1 MLKKAIL
8 SAAIL
13 LSSALPLKAIPY
25 LSSVNIEGKEYT
37 VEIDD
42 TDSKDLLAQVN
53 SDEQT
58 LVDRPTAEKAAYKV
72 LIGKAISDL
81 KIHTAN
87 LTCNVIEMFKKP
99 VENAQNISNKV
110 EKITRYFSLDV
121 NVPWWPLMLENPKH
135 FTAKMLAA
143 EDAWHY
149 RNASIKVLEAAKREQ
164 NPKKLYE
171 ELCFMDDSVQ
181 EMSAYMHFLTTSTV
195 SAADLIYTDEI
206 KFTFETLKK
215 TANLKK
221 GEKILGDVA
230 ERYDLWNEE
239 VKKLKTDL
247 ETRLEETED
256 YKNLR
261 KNLESRDITKIVKNI
276 KFILSPTEKIYEKTF
291 SIPLYTSENPA
302 FQTSK
307 GMEYANLTAK
317 IEKSC
322 ISGKHYNLRF
332 SISAEKA
339 ALNKTNISLAI
350 VFPDDITIE
359 DKISQKAYVRINNT
373 KKYEDIL
380 PFGEDKT
387 ILLELDAAD
396 YAIDEAVSMTMKGNI
411 VKINNVWKAGGEK
424 LYNAFLKE
432 NQRNVITVM
441 RASAESYDKDYS
453 ERSIRVNPSRTGREI
468 SKYLFLIPI
477 HDKNSSP
484 FFIYTNAGLNSSM
497 PEGIG
502 RPSGYQ
508 DAYNNKIIL
517 IPINENDIKY
527 IFDSKLCD
535 EFYSEAIE
543 KMLSIQNEIENLSW
557 NKLKKHSLSL
567 SLEEKISL
575 ERNSDKFLE
584 WKEQNPIEYL
594 KSAFSFEAGYLY
606 DTREY
611 IKGYFPP
618 ACDYP
623 ACEYKSLSKTQEL
636 FFGTEDEN
644 NGKISRYYKE
654 ELEVKFKGEG
664 KFEIKSKNYPSLN
677 RDADIFKP
685 KKPGTAR

>member
-1 MLKKAIL
+1 MLKKILL

-13 LSSALPLKAIPY
+13 ASSVMPLKAIPY

-42 TDSKDLLAQVN
+42 TDSKNLLAQVN
-53 SDEQT
+53 SDAET

-99 VENAQNISNKV
+99 LENAQNLSNKI

-121 NVPWWPLMLENPKH
+121 NVPWWPLMLENPEH

-149 RNASIKVLEAAKREQ
+149 RNASIKVLEAAEREQ

-181 EMSAYMHFLTTSTV
+181 EMNAYVHFLTTSTV
-195 SAADLIYTDEI
+195 SVADLIYTDEI

-215 TANLKK
+215 TANLGKAEDIIENV
-221 GEKILGDVA
+221 G
-230 ERYDLWNEE
+230 ERYDLWNEKVRE
-239 VKKLKTDL
+239 LKTDL
-247 ETRLEETED
+247 ETRLKETED

-276 KFILSPTEKIYEKTF
+276 KFIFSPTEKIYEKTF
-291 SIPLYTSENPA
+291 SVPLYTSENPD
-302 FQTSK
+302 FQTK
-307 GMEYANLTAK
+307 NGMEYANLTAK
-317 IEKSC
+317 MEKSC
-322 ISGKHYNLRF
+322 ISGKHYNLRL
-332 SISAEKA
+332 SIDADKA

-350 VFPDDITIE
+350 IFPDDITIE

-373 KKYEDIL
+373 KKYEDVL
-380 PFGEDKT
+380 PYGEDKT
-387 ILLELDAAD
+387 ILLELEAMD
-396 YAIDEAVSMTMKGNI
+396 YAIDEAVSLTMKGNI
-411 VKINNVWKAGGEK
+411 VKINNIWKSGGEK
-424 LYNAFLKE
+424 IYNVFLKG

-441 RASAESYDKDYS
+441 RASAESHEKDYS
-453 ERSIRVNPSRTGREI
+453 EKTVRVNPSRIGREI
-468 SKYLFLIPI
+468 SKYFFIIPI

-484 FFIYTNAGLNSSM
+484 FSIYTNAGLNSGM
-497 PEGIG
+497 PEAIG

-517 IPINENDIKY
+517 IPINENEIKY
-527 IFDSKLCD
+527 RFNAKLCD

-557 NKLKKHSLSL
+557 NKLKNHSLNL

-575 ERNSDKFLE
+575 ARNPEKFLE

-594 KSAFSFEAGYLY
+594 KSAFSFEADYLY

-623 ACEYKSLSKTQEL
+623 ACEYKALSKTEEL
-636 FFGTEDEN
+636 FFGTDTEN
-644 NGKISRYYKE
+644 QNKISMYYKE
-654 ELEVKFKGEG
+654 ELEIKFKGEG
-664 KFEIKSKNYPSLN
+664 KFEIKSKNYPSLK
-677 RDADIFKP
+677 RDADIFKD
-685 KKPGTAR
+685 KH

>member
-1 MLKKAIL
+1 MLKKILL

-13 LSSALPLKAIPY
+13 ASSDMPLKAIPY

-42 TDSKDLLAQVN
+42 TDSKNLLAQVN
-53 SDEQT
+53 SDAET

-81 KIHTAN
+81 KVHTAN

-99 VENAQNISNKV
+99 LENAQNITNKI
-110 EKITRYFSLDV
+110 EKIARYFSVKV

-149 RNASIKVLEAAKREQ
+149 RNAAIKVLEAAEREQ

-181 EMSAYMHFLTTSTV
+181 EMNAYMHFLTTSTV
-195 SAADLIYTDEI
+195 SVADLIYTDEI
-206 KFTFETLKK
+206 KFTFETFWK
-215 TANLKK
+215 TANLGKAEDIIENV
-221 GEKILGDVA
+221 G

-247 ETRLEETED
+247 ETRLKETED
-256 YKNLR
+256 YKNFR
-261 KNLESRDITKIVKNI
+261 KNLESRDITKILKNI
-276 KFILSPTEKIYEKTF
+276 TFIFSPTEKLYEKNF
-291 SIPLYTSENPA
+291 SVPLCTSENPD
-302 FQTSK
+302 FQTSE
-307 GMEYANLTAK
+307 GMEYANLAAK

-322 ISGKHYNLRF
+322 INGKHYNLRLF
-332 SISAEKA
+332 ITTDK
-339 ALNKTNISLAI
+339 ALNKTNTSLAI
-350 VFPDDITIE
+350 IFPDDITIE
-359 DKISQKAYVRINNT
+359 DKISQKAYVRIKNE

-380 PFGEDKT
+380 PYGEDKI
-387 ILLELDAAD
+387 ILLELEAMD
-396 YAIDEAVSMTMKGNI
+396 YAIDETVSMTMKGNI
-411 VKINNVWKAGGEK
+411 IKINNAWKYGGEK
-424 LYNAFLKE
+424 IYNVFLKG
-432 NQRNVITVM
+432 NQQNVITVM
-441 RASAESYDKDYS
+441 RASAESHEKDYS
-453 ERSIRVNPSRTGREI
+453 EKTVRVNPPRLGREI
-468 SKYLFLIPI
+468 SEYIFIIPI
-477 HDKNSSP
+477 YDKNSSS
-484 FFIYTNAGLNSSM
+484 FSIYTNAGLNSSM

-517 IPINENDIKY
+517 IPINENEIKY
-527 IFDSKLCD
+527 RFNAEICD

-543 KMLSIQNEIENLSW
+543 KMLSIQNDVENLSW
-557 NKLKKHSLSL
+557 NKIKRQSLNL

-575 ERNSDKFLE
+575 ARNPEKFLE

-594 KSAFSFEAGYLY
+594 KSAFSFEADYLY

-623 ACEYKSLSKTQEL
+623 ACEYKALSKTEQL
-636 FFGTEDEN
+636 FFGTDAEN
-644 NGKISRYYKE
+644 QNKISRYYKE

-664 KFEIKSKNYPSLN
+664 KFEIKSKNYPSLT

-685 KKPGTAR
+685 KKPSGF